1 MYKFI
6 ILAATVGGLVFAGS
20 LVESSNNET
29 KYDHRNQFC
38 SVEDTS
44 KDEYKIERR
53 RRGKGSKGRRRGGS
67 GLR

>member
-6 ILAATVGGLVFAGS
+6 ILATTVGGLVFAGS
-20 LVESSNNET
+20 LVESSSNQTN
-29 KYDHRNQFC
+29 YDYINQFC
-38 SVEDTS
+38 SAENTS